1 MNLFSSATCET
12 NHLTQFL
19 VICFCRLVVESSFGI
34 VTKPSWHFSILQD
47 HVAVKDG
54 PEGWSLRERRLM
66 VFDGIWWNGMDY
78 GRILVWNPL
87 HGSPTIPWTSG
98 LGTSVFRIFVGSEIV
113 NLPAAS
119 WKSLGWSRRRWAN
132 WWGWCQEGFPVV
144 SETSKSWAS
153 YFTCL
158 LNACQILVCF
168 DNLFAHVVQSK
179 LLLLSYSCNMLQSY
193 NF

>member
-132 WWGWCQEGFPVV
+132 WWGWCQEGFSSGERNFQELSFIFYMFAECMSDISVFWQSICTCCSKQVTVV
-144 SETSKSWAS
+144 
-153 YFTCL
+153 
-158 LNACQILVCF
+158 IL
-168 DNLFAHVVQSK
+168 
-179 LLLLSYSCNMLQSY
+179 
-193 NF
+193 

>member
-66 VFDGIWWNGMDY
+66 VFDGI
-78 GRILVWNPL
+78 
-87 HGSPTIPWTSG
+87 
-98 LGTSVFRIFVGSEIV
+98 
-113 NLPAAS
+113 
-119 WKSLGWSRRRWAN
+119 
-132 WWGWCQEGFPVV
+132 
-144 SETSKSWAS
+144 
-153 YFTCL
+153 
-158 LNACQILVCF
+158 
-168 DNLFAHVVQSK
+168 
-179 LLLLSYSCNMLQSY
+179 
-193 NF
+193 